1 MAYFPWLKCD
11 QFSTLLR
18 LGKVQNKQI
27 SAHKPQFWLLSKS
40 LPYYFVE
47 GKRRGSTFFS
57 VRLHQFFSNRRFGHI
72 IHGANILLTIAQ
84 VSSKITLRDFSRG
97 VLVYFC
103 PPPRSC
109 HCLAGPSVTLSIG
122 SVHGVPSEWAGSQYA
137 CQCIDNVKFGVK
149 CSMCICCAHYTRA
162 CEARPKADI
171 LYCLQLYCIVATLCC
186 NILLALYCVNT
197 IQCKTIQYNTIYCCT
212 LVL

>member
-1 MAYFPWLKCD
+1 M
-11 QFSTLLR
+11 
-18 LGKVQNKQI
+18 
-27 SAHKPQFWLLSKS
+27 
-40 LPYYFVE
+40 
-47 GKRRGSTFFS
+47 
-57 VRLHQFFSNRRFGHI
+57 
-72 IHGANILLTIAQ
+72 
-84 VSSKITLRDFSRG
+84 
-97 VLVYFC
+97 YFC

-122 SVHGVPSEWAGSQYA
+122 SVHGVRSEWAGSQYA

-197 IQCKTIQYNTIYCCT
+197 IQYITIHYITIQFIVATLYCNDGWAVPERQIGDAEIETFSLCATTSPQSFNT
-212 LVL
+212 LR